1 MLSGLQIAL
10 QGVGFGAGSTAL
22 QGFVESFAE
31 QAFAAGGG
39 GGGRRRIEQ
48 SRSLNDLLRKALR
61 KPKPFAEVTAVVEK
75 VAEERTPEVVVRA
88 LEDLLDSSEL
98 ERDFQTVSAAVLHY
112 ALAKAKRLQALEE
125 EEEFVVTQLLLM

>member
-39 GGGRRRIEQ
+39 GGRRIEQ

-61 KPKPFAEVTAVVEK
+61 KPKPFAEVTAVVER
-75 VAEERTPEVVVRA
+75 VAEKQTPEAVVEA

-98 ERDFQTVSAAVLHY
+98 EREFQTVSAAVIHY
-112 ALAKAKRLQALEE
+112 ALARAKRLQALEE

>member
-1 MLSGLQIAL
+1 MLLGLQIAL

-22 QGFVESFAE
+22 QGFVESAVE
-31 QAFAAGGG
+31 QAFALGG
-39 GGGRRRIEQ
+39 GGGRRRVEQ

-75 VAEERTPEVVVRA
+75 VAEKQTPEAVVEA

-98 ERDFQTVSAAVLHY
+98 EREFQTVSAAVIHY
-112 ALAKAKRLQALEE
+112 AIVRAKRLQALEE
-125 EEEFVVTQLLLM
+125 EEEFVVAQLLLM

>member
-39 GGGRRRIEQ
+39 GGRRRIEQ

-61 KPKPFAEVTAVVEK
+61 KPKPFAEVTAVVER
-75 VAEERTPEVVVRA
+75 VAEKQTPEAVVEA

-98 ERDFQTVSAAVLHY
+98 EREFQTVSAAVIHY
-112 ALAKAKRLQALEE
+112 AIVRAKRLQALEE
-125 EEEFVVTQLLLM
+125 EEEFVVAQLLLM